1 MSLRKYWA
9 IPAIALMTVVMS
21 TLAVLSTLFSGK
33 GRLQHGCARFWA
45 RFILRVSGVR
55 WRAEGLDRLPA
66 DRPCILMSN
75 HQSNMDIPILLT
87 VLPVRFRFLAKESL
101 FRIPFL
107 GWYLRRCRHIP
118 IHREDP
124 RKAVRSLRDAAEKIR
139 GGVSVLVFPEGTRS
153 EDGRLQAFKKGGFL
167 LGTFSGALLV
177 PVAIAGSR
185 QVLPKGSSNLRSGNV
200 TLVVGEAVDAAGTNS
215 RDADRLMDDVRQR
228 ITEAFRRA
236 SEAPDG
242 H

>member
-21 TLAVLSTLFSGK
+21 TLAVLSTLLSGK
-33 GRLQHGCARFWA
+33 GRLQHGCARLWA

-55 WRAEGLDRLPA
+55 WRAEGLGRLPA

-87 VLPVRFRFLAKESL
+87 ALPIPFRFLAKESL

-153 EDGRLQAFKKGGFL
+153 EDGHLQEFKKGGFL

-185 QVLPKGSSNLRSGNV
+185 QVLPKGSSDLRSGKV
-200 TLVVGEAVDAAGTNS
+200 SLAVGEPLDAAGASS
-215 RDADRLMDDVRQR
+215 RDADRLMDEMRRR
-228 ITEAFRRA
+228 IEETFRRA
-236 SEAPDG
+236 SGAPDAR
-242 H
+242 